1 MAYIPERLSVGYL
14 RPRFGGLL
22 SDGGGGGGGAVLPEF
37 YGIAV
42 CAYLVGCPEILNN
55 FTP

>member
-1 MAYIPERLSVGYL
+1 MAYVPERLSVGYL

-22 SDGGGGGGGAVLPEF
+22 SEEGGGGGGVLSEF

-42 CAYLVGCPEILNN
+42 CAFLRWL
-55 FTP
+55 